1 MSERRSARSNKGKHS
16 QREFEE
22 DVFYLATAKRELNE
36 GNGVAENN
44 VKKQKVGSN
53 AAGVAKVEQN
63 EEDDEDEGEVLCTPC
78 GANKDNYDEETDQG
92 GTMIECDEC
101 KTWQHAKCMGYMT
114 KKAIPKDYKCNLCEP
129 RDLPKVPES
138 KVVEEAANNLATT
151 HAPSPTSVVIPPSSF
166 YPVTPTYSLDNLK
179 DKTRKSVAKAFLN
192 VFQRNLPLN
201 SEDQTLPIQMALELE
216 SEINLFLPRQ
226 GQERKY
232 TDRSRSLVVLIKK
245 PNVMNRII
253 LKELTFKDIVNLSPE
268 EIDDELKKYAEKVR
282 SESIRRLVL
291 TIDDVSSQRI
301 RRTHKGEEIVE
312 NVEGEKD
319 NNSRNE
325 EMIISKN
332 VDHRRFE
339 EKEPARASDESSK
352 QQNLVNN
359 IQYDDSD
366 VEVDNHR
373 EGEEEGT
380 DNIPDLDDDDL
391 DFILKDKTVKKVEEE
406 PVRKIIVPSD
416 KLPVKPSPLPSTFW
430 NGRITFPEFVTF
442 VTKASFI
449 SAITSNSGGSSP
461 VSSSIYQRQ
470 LKVIK
475 EVFSK
480 PAYEIEGKLDKTRA
494 DQYLSKIISTRDL
507 FVVKL
512 HCGDFDEA
520 EGFNKLKDYLFE
532 NNKVGVLSGK
542 PHFVKDSYILSL
554 KEGNIPEYFKKE
566 DIGDGGLFAIFVV
579 KKDYIPSNRSILKR
593 AVPTSNITENYSTPK
608 SKVDTSS
615 LDSILSKLDADDEY
629 TPSLELRYSSENV
642 NRSNNNNNSNNNIAS
657 SLTTEQLQFLSG
669 IVQQNPHVQDNP
681 DQLIQL
687 LQEQNR

>member
-22 DVFYLATAKRELNE
+22 DVFYSGAAKRELNE
-36 GNGVAENN
+36 GTGVAETNT
-44 VKKQKVGSN
+44 KKQKVGSN
-53 AAGVAKVEQN
+53 AAGVKK

-129 RDLPKVPES
+129 RDLPQVPES
-138 KVVEEAANNLATT
+138 KVVEKVPINAATA
-151 HAPSPTSVVIPPSSF
+151 HASSPTSVVIPPSSF

-192 VFQRNLPLN
+192 VFQRNLPSD
-201 SEDQTLPIQMALELE
+201 SEDQTLPIKMALELE
-216 SEINLFLPRQ
+216 SEINLFSPRQ

-253 LKELTFKDIVNLSPE
+253 SKELTFKDIVNSSPE

-282 SESIRRLVL
+282 SESIRRSVL
-291 TIDDVSSQRI
+291 TIDDASSQRI

-319 NNSRNE
+319 DNSRNE

-339 EKEPARASDESSK
+339 EKEPSREIEESSK
-352 QQNLVNN
+352 QQHLVNN

-366 VEVDNHR
+366 VEVDNRR

-391 DFILKDKTVKKVEEE
+391 DFILKDKKVEEE
-406 PVRKIIVPSD
+406 PVK
-416 KLPVKPSPLPSTFW
+416 KFPLPTAKQPSVTTFW

-449 SAITSNSGGSSP
+449 SAISSNSAGSSP
-461 VSSSIYQRQ
+461 VPSSVYQRQ

-494 DQYLSKIISTRDL
+494 DQYLSKIVSTRDL
-507 FVVKL
+507 FLVKL
-512 HCGDFDEA
+512 HCEDSDEA

-554 KEGNIPEYFKKE
+554 KEGNIPEYFKKD
-566 DIGDGGLFAIFVV
+566 DIGEGGLFAVFVV

-593 AVPTSNITENYSTPK
+593 AVPTSNFTESYNTPK
-608 SKVDTSS
+608 AKVDTSS

-629 TPSLELRYSSENV
+629 TPSLEGRYSNENV
-642 NRSNNNNNSNNNIAS
+642 NRNNSNNNSNNNNNIAS

-669 IVQQNPHVQDNP
+669 IVQQNPHVQNNP

-687 LQEQNR
+687 LQEQNH